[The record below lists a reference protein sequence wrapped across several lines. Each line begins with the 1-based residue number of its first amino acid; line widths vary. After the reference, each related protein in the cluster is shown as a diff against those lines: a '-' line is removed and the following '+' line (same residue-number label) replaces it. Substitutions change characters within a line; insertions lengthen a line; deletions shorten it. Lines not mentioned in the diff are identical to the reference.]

1 MSQSLRYRKISV
13 VQLYVFPDNGYF
25 HGVSDLVYSVKH
37 GNPFRQIGLGCFE
50 IELAADNLRQFAF
63 FKHQRR
69 FVKHVHRGIFYDAI
83 LFHVAEKSDFRP
95 YAFVK
100 RLVAAGN
107 DDVGRNAQSHKL
119 LYGML
124 RRLGFL
130 FV

>member
-1 MSQSLRYRKISV
+1 MSRRYARTWDLTDNEWKISLQPGGTDALDSTNV
-13 VQLYVFPDNGYF
+13 YNTVAPD
-25 HGVSDLVYSVKH
+25 
-37 GNPFRQIGLGCFE
+37 Q
-50 IELAADNLRQFAF
+50 DN
-63 FKHQRR
+63 
-69 FVKHVHRGIFYDAI
+69 DAI